1 MDHQKMYTELCR
13 DFSPEIALS
22 VCQINAIN
30 LTMKVKKTDSANDS
44 ILRTA
49 RVIKKAEKLFFLVK
63 IEENDFAL
71 IISLWKVVNDWQIG
85 QDMDGKLGSEKRT
98 FIELLNKKG

>member
-13 DFSPEIALS
+13 DFGPAIALS

-30 LTMKVKKTDSANDS
+30 LTMKVKKTDFANDS
-44 ILRTA
+44 ICRTA
-49 RVIKKAEKLFFLVK
+49 RVMKKAENLFFLVK
-63 IEENDFAL
+63 TEETDFTL
-71 IISLWKVVNDWQIG
+71 IISLWKVINDWQIG
-85 QDMDGKLGSEKRT
+85 QNSKNGSEKKT